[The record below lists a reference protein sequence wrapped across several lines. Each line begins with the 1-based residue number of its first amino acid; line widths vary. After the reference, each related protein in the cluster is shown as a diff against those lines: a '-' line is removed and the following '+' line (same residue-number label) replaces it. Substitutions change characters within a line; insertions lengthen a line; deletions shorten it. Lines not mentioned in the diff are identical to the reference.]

1 MDNANAIQAA
11 SDAQAVP
18 AGPFQVSLEA
28 PAMAFPCRDGESVL
42 AAVHRLGQRG
52 IPVGCR
58 SGGCGVCK
66 VAVLSGSYSAV
77 AMSRDHVSESE
88 EAAGQ
93 VLACRIYPRSD
104 LHLQVIGKMLAPL
117 GKAAAA
123 LDAATAR

>member
-1 MDNANAIQAA
+1 MDNAKAIPSANVA
-11 SDAQAVP
+11 PV
-18 AGPFQVSLEA
+18 GPFQVSLEA
-28 PAMAFPCRDGESVL
+28 PALAFPCRDGESVL
-42 AAVHRLGQRG
+42 AAVHRLGQKG

-77 AMSRDHVSESE
+77 AMSRDHVSEGE

-104 LHLQVIGKMLAPL
+104 LHLQVLGKMLAPL

-123 LDAATAR
+123 LDAATGR

>member
-1 MDNANAIQAA
+1 MENAKAIPSANAA
-11 SDAQAVP
+11 P

-42 AAVHRLGQRG
+42 AAVHRLGQKG
-52 IPVGCR
+52 IPIGCR

-66 VAVLSGSYSAV
+66 VAVLSGSYDAGP
-77 AMSRDHVSESE
+77 MGRDHVSEGE

-104 LHLQVIGKMLAPL
+104 LHLQVLGKMLAPL
-117 GKAAAA
+117 DKAAAA
-123 LDAATAR
+123 QQAVTSR